1 MNLVRCP
8 SCGRDTPADV
18 EHCAQCGASLS
29 RSGTGWGPDAIRR
42 FKWFLVVLVVLCALL
57 ILWLP
62 RQLPG

>member
-1 MNLVRCP
+1 
-8 SCGRDTPADV
+8 V